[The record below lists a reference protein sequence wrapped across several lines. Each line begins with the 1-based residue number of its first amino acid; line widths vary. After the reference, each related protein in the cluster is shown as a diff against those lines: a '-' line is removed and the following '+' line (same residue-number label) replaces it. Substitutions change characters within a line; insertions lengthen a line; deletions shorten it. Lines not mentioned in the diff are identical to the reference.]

1 MSEYEEVK
9 RDILLFTNGRRLLSI
24 ADVKRYTGLV
34 DYRTIKRRFGI
45 SGTTITAQALALA
58 LTKGA

>member
-9 RDILLFTNGRRLLSI
+9 RDILLFTGGRRLLSI

-45 SGTTITAQALALA
+45 SGTTITAHALAAA